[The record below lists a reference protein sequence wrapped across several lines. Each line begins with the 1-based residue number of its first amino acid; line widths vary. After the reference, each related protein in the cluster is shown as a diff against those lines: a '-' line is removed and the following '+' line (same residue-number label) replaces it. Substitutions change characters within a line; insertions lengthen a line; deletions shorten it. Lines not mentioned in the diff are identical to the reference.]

1 VEIMTVLGPVSPDTM
16 GITLPHEHL
25 LIDVYEIVRDYGATL
40 DDEDLAIEELNL
52 FKNAGGRTVVDLTS
66 IGIGRDPL
74 ALKRISVAT
83 GVQVIMG
90 SGWYREA
97 VYPSYIQ
104 SKSVDE
110 LAEMILHDLESGVDG
125 TGIKPGVIGE
135 IGTERG
141 YITPSQ
147 ERVFRA
153 AARAHKKSGRAIVTH
168 CTHLG
173 ELAMEQLALLR
184 EEGVDPRRVI
194 ISHMGDRRHIRL
206 ELPVVKA
213 GAYVSFD
220 HIGLASFQHDS
231 QRAKCVLELIKEGYL
246 RQILLSHDICF
257 TSHLRWYGGRGYD
270 FLLVSFVPMLKAA
283 GLDDEQIHTILV
295 ENPCRAFAY

>member
-1 VEIMTVLGPVSPDTM
+1 MLGPIAPKEM
-16 GITLPHEHL
+16 GITLTHEHL

-40 DDEDLAIEELNL
+40 DDEELAIEELSY
-52 FKNAGGRTVVDLTS
+52 FKQAGGRTVVELTS

-74 ALKRISVAT
+74 ALKRISLAT
-83 GVQVIMG
+83 GTHVVMG

-104 SKSVDE
+104 SKMADE
-110 LAEMILHDLESGVDG
+110 LAEMILRDLTEGVEG
-125 TGIKPGVIGE
+125 TGVRAGVIGE

-153 AARAHKKSGRAIVTH
+153 AARAQKKSGRTIVTH

-206 ELPVVKA
+206 ELPVVQA

-220 HIGLASFQHDS
+220 HIGATSRQRDS
-231 QRAKCVLELIKEGYL
+231 ERAKCIAELIKEGYL
-246 RQILLSHDICF
+246 RQILVSHDICF
-257 TSHLRWYGGRGYD
+257 TSHLHWFGGRGYD
-270 FLLVSFVPMLKAA
+270 FVLRSFVPMLRDA
-283 GLDDEQIHTILV
+283 GVDDEQIHTILV
-295 ENPCRAFAY
+295 DNPLQALAY